1 MFIIYLCVFIFRIRV
16 AFREGEDGIG
26 GVCRV
31 VMIYFMKETLKQRSK
46 ILDNEKLDIYYV
58 ILYNTVTF
66 KIFYHN
72 GQKGF
77 LQSPS
82 L

>member
-1 MFIIYLCVFIFRIRV
+1 MFIFKIRV
-16 AFREGEDGIG
+16 AFREGENGIG

-31 VMIYFMKETLKQRSK
+31 VMIYFIKETLKQRGK
-46 ILDNEKLDIYYV
+46 ILGNEKLDIYYIVLYTTV
-58 ILYNTVTF
+58 IF
-66 KIFYHN
+66 KMFYHN

>member
-1 MFIIYLCVFIFRIRV
+1 
-16 AFREGEDGIG
+16 
-26 GVCRV
+26 
-31 VMIYFMKETLKQRSK
+31 MIYFIKETLKQRGK
-46 ILDNEKLDIYYV
+46 ILGNEKLDIYYIVLYTTV
-58 ILYNTVTF
+58 IF
-66 KIFYHN
+66 KMFYHN

>member
-1 MFIIYLCVFIFRIRV
+1 MEL
-16 AFREGEDGIG
+16 G
-26 GVCRV
+26 GVYRV
-31 VMIYFMKETLKQRSK
+31 VMIYFIKETLKQRGK
-46 ILDNEKLDIYYV
+46 ILGNEKLDIYYI
-58 ILYNTVTF
+58 ILYTTVIF